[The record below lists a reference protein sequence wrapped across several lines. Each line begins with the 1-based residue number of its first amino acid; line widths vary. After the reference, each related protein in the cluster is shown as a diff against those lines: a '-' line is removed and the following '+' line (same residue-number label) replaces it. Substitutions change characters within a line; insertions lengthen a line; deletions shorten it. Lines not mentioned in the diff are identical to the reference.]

1 MPNGLPGRI
10 PLQVKQVESDG
21 KLIQMWATSSIASNE
36 SIQLAS
42 NPVYSQTGQTSSE
55 TSCNNGSGGTGSSS
69 DKSQKGDSGGVS
81 QWIDTAY
88 IGPGVFSKKADVM
101 RNFVEQWQWG
111 HMHSQG
117 DAAGD
122 IGDSGLGSV
131 GSGSDPE
138 RSVGS
143 GSDPERSSW
152 DIGAPSSDYALA
164 SSSSVGAG
172 SGKGLFLSLVCDL
185 VVSHVCHATFL

>member
-1 MPNGLPGRI
+1 M
-10 PLQVKQVESDG
+10 
-21 KLIQMWATSSIASNE
+21 
-36 SIQLAS
+36 
-42 NPVYSQTGQTSSE
+42 
-55 TSCNNGSGGTGSSS
+55 
-69 DKSQKGDSGGVS
+69 
-81 QWIDTAY
+81 
-88 IGPGVFSKKADVM
+88 
-101 RNFVEQWQWG
+101 EQWQRG
-111 HMHSQG
+111 HRHSQG

-122 IGDSGLGSV
+122 IGDSGSGSVGSGSDPERSV

-172 SGKGLFLSLVCDL
+172 SGKGLVLSLVCDL